1 MSRHHP
7 PEKPATDMNL
17 VPLNVAEDEERL
29 GELAMKF
36 CGTRRETERRDV
48 AKDYSQTVERLI
60 HCGRWHDM
68 PPPEDQLP
76 DDWMPPAFF
85 EYWSRQQAT
94 P

>member
-1 MSRHHP
+1 MSMNPIP
-7 PEKPATDMNL
+7 P
-17 VPLNVAEDEERL
+17 NVAQDEERL
-29 GELAMKF
+29 GQLAMKF
-36 CGTRRETERRDV
+36 RGTRRQAERQDI

-60 HCGRWHDM
+60 HSGSWHEM

-85 EYWSRQQAT
+85 EYWSC